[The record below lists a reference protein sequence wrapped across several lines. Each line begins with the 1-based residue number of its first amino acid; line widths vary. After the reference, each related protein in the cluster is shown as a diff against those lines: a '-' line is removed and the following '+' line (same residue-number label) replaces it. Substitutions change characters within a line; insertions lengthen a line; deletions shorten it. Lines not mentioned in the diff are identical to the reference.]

1 MAMNEIFPNFY
12 RINLPIPRGGFES
25 FLDGW
30 LIDDAVRGQAIL
42 VETGPAS
49 AVPELLRQLEAHGKN
64 KIDFLIYTHIHLD
77 HSGGAGQFIACHPE
91 TKVLAPEKGRPH
103 LSLIHISIHFLFCC

>member
-1 MAMNEIFPNFY
+1 MAMTEIFPNFY

-30 LIDDAVRGQAIL
+30 LIEDKAGGRRIL

-49 AVPELLRQLEAHGKN
+49 AVPELLRLLEAKGK
-64 KIDFLIYTHIHLD
+64 I
-77 HSGGAGQFIACHPE
+77 
-91 TKVLAPEKGRPH
+91 R
-103 LSLIHISIHFLFCC
+103 SII

>member
-1 MAMNEIFPNFY
+1 MAMTEIFPNFY

-30 LIDDAVRGQAIL
+30 LIEDEAGGRRIL

-49 AVPELLRQLEAHGKN
+49 AVPELLRLLEANGKN
-64 KIDFLIYTHIHLD
+64 RIDYLIYTHIHLD
-77 HSGGAGQFIACHPE
+77 HSGGAGQFIAAHPE
-91 TKVLAPEKGRPH
+91 TKVLAPERDVRTLPTPR
-103 LSLIHISIHFLFCC
+103 S